1 MGRRRCRSSVPA
13 AVAVV
18 VAVGC
23 FWGARAE
30 EGAADEEPDS
40 PVVALRDE
48 DRPKAL
54 LVCKHAIWKKWSGGM
69 EDISILVNATIAS
82 SRPNGEDSAPAL
94 NYAEAA
100 RLLAER
106 QLATCI
112 REVTAADIEVDKAGS
127 LSDTAVDRMLGGPA
141 PAEGLR
147 LDAAEKDQFDQ
158 AFRSEVVNSDAPSIM
173 GVQVHQV
180 PRWLQMA
187 YLVGVIL
194 AMCGVL
200 YVVVQRLTARD
211 REKHEKE
218 KEKKKKG

>member
-40 PVVALRDE
+40 PVVAVRDE
-48 DRPKAL
+48 DRPQAL

-82 SRPNGEDSAPAL
+82 SRPKGEDSALAL
-94 NYAEAA
+94 NYA
-100 RLLAER
+100 
-106 QLATCI
+106 
-112 REVTAADIEVDKAGS
+112 EVTAADIEVDKAGS
-127 LSDTAVDRMLGGPA
+127 LSDTAVDRLLGGPA